1 MPDYFIIRKFLELLR
16 NKLKENDILS
26 LDEGVGF
33 FFLNTFMIFKNQKP
47 FVAIR
52 NKQGSASLK

>member
-1 MPDYFIIRKFLELLR
+1 MPNYFIIRKFLELLR

-33 FFLNTFMIFKNQKP
+33 FFFKYIYD
-47 FVAIR
+47 F
-52 NKQGSASLK
+52 